1 MPQGVYST
9 QLSMRS
15 HVQQIVAGCFA
26 LLRQLCSI
34 WRFVPSSSCMG
45 LIDTRLRSAVRL
57 ISGCLQ
63 PARLS
68 GCQCSAMLHL
78 LIYVVGQQLTVCLR
92 SSGPIRV
99 GLCMLRWCLW
109 ASTSVA
115 CILAPSVV
123 RHDICRHSCAVERGL
138 VVGFRGQPHYCC
150 RPRCLEARFCHAWS
164 LGAMGSRPITF
175 LWLWPATYYEPHCG
189 HVPINKI
196 WRWAESTPRSGWSSH
211 TAEIYSDCST
221 REIANNL
228 YIRLLS
234 LLLFWLGWTTVMLLW
249 QACQTIYSAVFSW
262 SSTLQLGWSLVFNAL
277 ITSQTLCMP
286 VFTGYVFWV
295 YQVQTGSPR
304 LPSSARHSTP
314 LSLWRTVL
322 CRWYAGGREVVSGR
336 RPPVSVTP
344 QYCWRPFI
352 CHSCMSQDL

>member
-26 LLRQLCSI
+26 VLRQLCSI
-34 WRFVPSSSCMG
+34 GRFVPSSSCMG

-138 VVGFRGQPHYCC
+138 VVSFRGQPHYCC

-164 LGAMGSRPITF
+164 LMKRFRTGQGPCHADLHKWGLAQSPSCDCGQRHTMNHIVDTCPLTKFEGGLNLLHEADKAVI
-175 LWLWPATYYEPHCG
+175 WL
-189 HVPINKI
+189 K
-196 WRWAESTPRSGWSSH
+196 STV
-211 TAEIYSDCST
+211 TA
-221 REIANNL
+221 A
-228 YIRLLS
+228 
-234 LLLFWLGWTTVMLLW
+234 FVK
-249 QACQTIYSAVFSW
+249 
-262 SSTLQLGWSLVFNAL
+262 
-277 ITSQTLCMP
+277 
-286 VFTGYVFWV
+286 
-295 YQVQTGSPR
+295 
-304 LPSSARHSTP
+304 
-314 LSLWRTVL
+314 
-322 CRWYAGGREVVSGR
+322 
-336 RPPVSVTP
+336 
-344 QYCWRPFI
+344 
-352 CHSCMSQDL
+352 